1 MMPFERTQ
9 AQIQHMIA
17 DQVVPGVSYAFVTG
31 VNVQNFIQ
39 GNQQLQPTQVPLR
52 ENQLYDV
59 ASLTKVMGTLPVM
72 MQLIEQEK
80 VGIDDS
86 ITNYLPEW
94 KHPQVTIRHLLTHTS
109 NIEGYIPNRNQL
121 TMNQLRTA
129 LLDLDVGSDL
139 GHKMHYQDVNYIF
152 LGWIAGVVCGLPI
165 QPLIKHMV
173 LEPLGLIDSTFH
185 PDSNRTVPTTYDE
198 QTGTNRVGQV
208 HDPKAQI
215 LGSDCGSAGLFSSLR
230 DVTRFAQWM
239 LQLTPPGKVYTPAMF
254 AAMYTDQTPMQDGSR
269 SFGWRLETY
278 QGHRY
283 IWQGGYTGTLI
294 MLVPDRRSALVF
306 LSNRVHPQVNETFME
321 ERNRM
326 MASYL
331 AELFD

>member
-1 MMPFERTQ
+1 MRFAQTQ
-9 AQIQHMIA
+9 AEIRQMIA
-17 DQVVPGVSYAFVTG
+17 DQTIPGASYAMVTG
-31 VNVQNFIQ
+31 LNVQSFVQ
-39 GNQQLQPTQVPLR
+39 GYQQLQPTTQPLR
-52 ENQLYDV
+52 ENQLYDL

-72 MQLIEQEK
+72 MKLLEQQK

-121 TMNQLRTA
+121 NMNQLRTA
-129 LLDLDVGSDL
+129 LLGLDVGPDL

-185 PDSNRTVPTTYDE
+185 PDVRKTVPTTYDE

-239 LQLTPPGKVYTPAMF
+239 LQLTPPGKVYTPEIF
-254 AAMYTDQTPMQDGSR
+254 ADMYKDQTPMQDGSR
-269 SFGWRLETY
+269 SFGWRLGNY

-283 IWQGGYTGTLI
+283 IWQGGYTGTLLL
-294 MLVPDRRSALVF
+294 LVPGRKSALVF
-306 LSNRVHPQVNETFME
+306 LSNRVHPQVNEHFMAA
-321 ERNRM
+321 RNRM
-326 MASYL
+326 IDSYL
-331 AELFD
+331 AELF